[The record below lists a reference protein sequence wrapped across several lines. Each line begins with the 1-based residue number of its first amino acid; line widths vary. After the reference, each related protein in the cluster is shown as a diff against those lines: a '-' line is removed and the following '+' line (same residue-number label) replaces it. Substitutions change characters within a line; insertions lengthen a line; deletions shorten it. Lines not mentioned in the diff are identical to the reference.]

1 VFTIG
6 SAEEVA
12 RNSKD
17 LADIAK
23 LRVSRACS
31 QKPARFSVIRGDAI
45 GPVRVRLESPS
56 RPPRSVGRGAALNQI
71 IKRPVVTSPRWAGF
85 LLESSRPSR

>member
-31 QKPARFSVIRGDAI
+31 QKPARFSVIRGDAV
-45 GPVRVRLESPS
+45 GPVRVRLEVLRDRLGPLGAG
-56 RPPRSVGRGAALNQI
+56 PR
-71 IKRPVVTSPRWAGF
+71 
-85 LLESSRPSR
+85 